1 VRAFARC
8 KLLAPPLAPTLL
20 SSTVSIAPPAAVAA
34 AWLSQNLTP
43 ASAPA
48 TPLPERIRPGRLCR
62 QTHGD
67 AQEFRSAV
75 AINRCLGELLK
86 LQASNKISPRRADI
100 VAYTCNL
107 LLRTLPAI
115 ERELH
120 PEYDETPR
128 LDFSDWP
135 HSVTTATIKPHDQTS

>member
-1 VRAFARC
+1 MAVSEPDSGLCSSHAAQYLKEFDQADLAA
-8 KLLAPPLAPTLL
+8 KL
-20 SSTVSIAPPAAVAA
+20 I
-34 AWLSQNLTP
+34 
-43 ASAPA
+43 
-48 TPLPERIRPGRLCR
+48 
-62 QTHGD
+62 GD

-75 AINRCLGELLK
+75 AINRCLDELLR
-86 LQASNKISPRRADI
+86 LQASNKISPRRAAV
-100 VAYTCNL
+100 VAYTCHL

-135 HSVTTATIKPHDQTS
+135 HSVTAATIKPHDQTS